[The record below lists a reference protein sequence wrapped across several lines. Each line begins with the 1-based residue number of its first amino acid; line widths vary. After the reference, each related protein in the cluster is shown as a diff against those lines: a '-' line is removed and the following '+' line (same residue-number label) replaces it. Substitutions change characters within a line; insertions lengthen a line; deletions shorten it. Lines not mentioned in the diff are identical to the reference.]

1 MLPGKKLR
9 NADSSQLIYHLF
21 IPFYI
26 AFSLTICH
34 MYYGTCINLC
44 INPFRHIFTISRF
57 ETPWLRLKFGQ
68 KWSWPLYFSSF
79 ENTRWNVMWY
89 VTEITASRPISA
101 KSLKALKYDGQY
113 IMIASRYIN
122 TDALLSLTVTWSSIL
137 YTSFTLICA
146 IFCGNTD

>member
-26 AFSLTICH
+26 AFSLTTCHVLWNMHKSMHKSVQPYFHHFAIC
-34 MYYGTCINLC
+34 I
-44 INPFRHIFTISRF
+44 
-57 ETPWLRLKFGQ
+57 
-68 KWSWPLYFSSF
+68 PLIKAKIRSKVAMAVFSF